1 MQWVLAS
8 KQHLLCVFIR
18 LEEEKAKA
26 KAQAQAAAR
35 LKIQDEVQKLLE
47 EEKASYQ
54 QTLADAIR
62 REKLNVQ
69 DEHLIT
75 QYYVSQLL
83 RTVMCC
89 LFMCISVYM
98 FLNVWTAAFVSMQFF
113 CKALITKICWCHTMK
128 IQKINRKNTFKN
140 KQTLVI
146 MSKTLN

>member
-1 MQWVLAS
+1 MRKSSESRSEKISRSSWMRKWRWQSITCDKSKNLTDEDEDLSTKYPRMQWVLAS

-35 LKIQDEVQKLLE
+35 LQIQDEVQKLLE

-83 RTVMCC
+83 RTVVCC
-89 LFMCISVYM
+89 LCMCISVYM
-98 FLNVWTAAFVSMQFF
+98 FS
-113 CKALITKICWCHTMK
+113 
-128 IQKINRKNTFKN
+128 
-140 KQTLVI
+140 
-146 MSKTLN
+146 